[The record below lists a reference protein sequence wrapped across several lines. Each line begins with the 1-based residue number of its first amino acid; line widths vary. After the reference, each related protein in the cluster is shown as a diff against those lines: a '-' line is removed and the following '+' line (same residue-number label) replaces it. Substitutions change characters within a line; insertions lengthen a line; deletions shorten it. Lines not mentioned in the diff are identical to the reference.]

1 MVRLLKKNKGWL
13 SLVVVLSFII
23 CSASPLGLAGERI
36 TTSDWEEDFEYL
48 IEKLPESHKNLYA
61 NISRSEFRKKAE
73 SLKRRIPQLSRNE
86 ILVEISR
93 LVASVGDAHTT
104 IAFKPSMAYPFS
116 FRWFEDG
123 IVNLMTVEKHS
134 HTLNKKL
141 VAINRVKI
149 DEVVSALSEV
159 ISHENRAWIKKMVP
173 QYLVFTAYLDGL
185 GIVEMNEPARFTFA
199 DKNGDKLIVEAVPFD
214 PTSKVEFVKNYEYSP
229 QYLKNKGEY
238 YWYEY
243 LNDEATLYFKY
254 NLCMNK
260 KDKPLS
266 VVTEA
271 MLSSLEEK
279 DVKKVIIDLRGNGGG
294 NSGLLNSFI
303 EGLHRNGEINRKG
316 RIFVLVDRNTFSS
329 AVINAIDLKN
339 KTEAIL
345 VGEPTWGKPNH
356 YGEVRYFN
364 LPSTGLRV
372 FYSTK
377 YFEYVEGDPASLFPD
392 RQIKLSLQDFLN
404 NRDPVLEAIIS

>member
-1 MVRLLKKNKGWL
+1 MVRLLKKSKGWL
-13 SLVVVLSFII
+13 SLAVVLSFII

-61 NISRSEFRKKAE
+61 NISQSEFRKKAE

-104 IAFKPSMAYPFS
+104 IAFEPSMAYPFS

-141 VAINRVKI
+141 VAINGVKI
-149 DEVVSALSEV
+149 DEVVSALSEA

-345 VGEPTWGKPNH
+345 VGEPTGGKPNH

-364 LPSTGLRV
+364 LPNTGLRV